1 LLSAKELSGFFLW
14 AKSLAVELH
23 INSQQGVFT
32 TMSVKVII
40 RAVPLQ
46 FLPDFSFAAGLLSGI
61 LDSLRLLLHLLKP
74 ASMAF
79 FLLAAWRFSQ
89 DLGWTAD
96 FLISEG
102 TFSHWQV
109 WAALGFALL
118 AIHSEVEKRDLT
130 MPASLPAD
138 SR

>member
-1 LLSAKELSGFFLW
+1 
-14 AKSLAVELH
+14 
-23 INSQQGVFT
+23 
-32 TMSVKVII
+32 MSVKVII

-46 FLPDFSFAAGLLSGI
+46 FLPDFQLAPGF
-61 LDSLRLLLHLLKP
+61 LDALRLLLHLLKP

-79 FLLAAWRFSQ
+79 FVLAAWRFAQ

-96 FLISEG
+96 FVISEG

-118 AIHSEVEKRDLT
+118 GVHSEVEKRDVGI
-130 MPASLPAD
+130 PCSLPVD